1 MKISIVTDEISAD
14 PETAIELGSEWGIR
28 DFELRGFYTD
38 RVPNL
43 SAYQVERLG
52 EILAAHEARII
63 AISPGLFKIPFPLG
77 RREEASLA
85 WLDHGLF
92 QRRRSLEDEVK
103 YHHDELLPASL
114 EFAKALGVELILTFG
129 FHRGGHPAGPAPDE
143 VQEILYSA
151 ADQAAE
157 AGLQLAVEV
166 EDEFWADTGRR
177 TAALMAAI
185 NHPAL
190 GVNWDPGNAFMAGDT
205 PYPGGYQAVQSWVRH
220 VHFKDAEVDRSG
232 RRQFVLHGQIDWAG
246 QIQALVVD
254 GYEGYV
260 SIETHLRPKVKVA
273 REELTILRQ
282 LIGQATKYHSDQRAE
297 SPSAL
302 T

>member
-14 PETAIELGSEWGIR
+14 LETAIELGVEWGIH
-28 DFELRGFYTD
+28 DFELRGFYAD
-38 RVPNL
+38 RVPHL

-52 EILAAHEARII
+52 DILAAYKVRII
-63 AISPGLFKIPFPLG
+63 AISPGLFKIPYPLG

-92 QRRRSLEDEVK
+92 QRWHSLKDQVK

-114 EFAKALGVELILTFG
+114 EFAKSLGVKRILTFG

-143 VQEILYSA
+143 VLELLYSA

-157 AGLQLAVEV
+157 ADIQLTVEV
-166 EDEFWADTGRR
+166 EDEFWADTGQR
-177 TAALMAAI
+177 TAAMMEAI

-205 PYPGGYQAVQSWVRH
+205 PYPDGYQAVRPWVRH
-220 VHFKDAEVDRSG
+220 VHFKDAEVDAQG
-232 RRQFVLHGQIDWAG
+232 QRRYAWPGQIDWAG
-246 QIQALVVD
+246 QVQALARD
-254 GYEGYV
+254 GYEGYI

-273 REELTILRQ
+273 REELALLRR
-282 LIGQATKYHSDQRAE
+282 LIEQAM
-297 SPSAL
+297 
-302 T
+302 

>member
-14 PETAIELGSEWGIR
+14 PETAIELGVEWGIH

-52 EILAAHEARII
+52 DILATYEARIV
-63 AISPGLFKIPFPLG
+63 AISPGLFKIPYPFG

-92 QRRRSLEDEVK
+92 QRWRSLKDEVK

-114 EFAKALGVELILTFG
+114 EFAKSLGVKLILTFG
-129 FHRGGHPAGPAPDE
+129 FHRGARPPGLAPDE
-143 VQEILYSA
+143 VLEILYSA
-151 ADQAAE
+151 AEQAAE
-157 AGLQLAVEV
+157 AGIQLAVEV

-177 TAALMAAI
+177 TAAMMAAI

-190 GVNWDPGNAFMAGDT
+190 GVNWDPGNAFMAGDM
-205 PYPGGYQAVQSWVRH
+205 PYPDGYQALKSWVRH
-220 VHFKDAEVDRSG
+220 VHFKDAEIDQQGQRHYT
-232 RRQFVLHGQIDWAG
+232 LHGQIDWTG
-246 QIQALVVD
+246 QIQALAHD
-254 GYEGYV
+254 SYEGYISV
-260 SIETHLRPKVKVA
+260 ETHLRPKVKIA
-273 REELTILRQ
+273 REELVMLRQ
-282 LIGQATKYHSDQRAE
+282 LIEVTEKKWN
-297 SPSAL
+297 
-302 T
+302 